1 MLRQLG
7 YTYLTADEC
16 ALEWKGKSGRVIL
29 ENVLAGQLKRL
40 NKLSFKGRELPF
52 TDKNIA
58 KGILFSSFAE
68 GSIPISSHPTNQR
81 NELQIKALRYVD
93 AVGSLVA
100 GILQVQNK

>member
-1 MLRQLG
+1 LLRQLG

-68 GSIPISSHPTNQR
+68 GSIPILKPSDKSTQRTPNQGTPIR
-81 NELQIKALRYVD
+81 GRCWQLGGRYF
-93 AVGSLVA
+93 A
-100 GILQVQNK
+100 GAK